1 MKPEPIERQRAQL
14 PTTEGREI
22 NLKPIRLSLRTR
34 IIMWLMRWFLRPWLG
49 RMVMGSVDKIARMQL
64 YLAARECKD
73 TRGLPLEYVV
83 IGRAPGHF
91 LGKLTDTH
99 KRAIL
104 YIHSGA
110 FIMPAVPETNVGMVA
125 RICG

>member
-1 MKPEPIERQRAQL
+1 MRAEPIERQRQRL

-49 RMVMGSVDKIARMQL
+49 RMVMGDVEKIARMQL
-64 YLAARECKD
+64 WLAARVCKD
-73 TRGLPLEYVV
+73 TKGLPLDYVV

-91 LGKLTDTH
+91 LGQLTDT
-99 KRAIL
+99 
-104 YIHSGA
+104 
-110 FIMPAVPETNVGMVA
+110 TQ
-125 RICG
+125 